1 MTRALVTGG
10 SGYFGSLLV
19 RKLVERG
26 DEVRILDLHD
36 TDDRPAG
43 VGALQTLRVR
53 LDR

>member
-26 DEVRILDLHD
+26 DEVGRQLGSWLPGVDNLGVSYPLD
-36 TDDRPAG
+36 
-43 VGALQTLRVR
+43 
-53 LDR
+53 